1 MNQPR
6 VLPDPGNHD
15 FIYRR
20 GAGWQVEIWRDDA
33 LVHDDWH
40 IMRAQAEADIAAWHA
55 ANPTT

>member
-20 GAGWQVEIWRDDA
+20 GAGWQVEIWRDD
-33 LVHDDWH
+33 VMVYEKWH
-40 IMRAQAEADIAAWHA
+40 VSRGLAEEAIARWHA
-55 ANPTT
+55 AHPM